1 MIIDKNDELISK
13 IYKTVDS
20 NNISDRDLLDHL
32 KKRTELKDIEENKI
46 KESLR
51 LIRALKDN

>member
-20 NNISDRDLLDHL
+20 NNILDRDLLDHL
-32 KKRTELKDIEENKI
+32 KKRTQLKDIEENKI